1 MSARFAKY
9 LFITISLFFG
19 SQVELYGQS
28 NKSAIL
34 GIWLNQEG
42 TAKIKIET
50 HPKNKDKIQGKIV
63 WLKHPK
69 RNGKVK
75 VDINNPNEKL
85 RYRKLMGLTIM
96 KSYRYNPKESRWEG
110 EIYDPVSGL
119 TYDSYLVKKG
129 KNLKLRGYMGFE
141 WIGRTAIWTSSSIE

>member
-9 LFITISLFFG
+9 LFITISLYFG

-50 HPKNKDKIQGKIV
+50 HPKNKHKIQGKIV
-63 WLKHPK
+63 WLKNPK

-85 RYRKLMGLTIM
+85 RNRKLMGLTIM
-96 KSYRYNPKESRWEG
+96 KTYRSNPTESRW
-110 EIYDPVSGL
+110 
-119 TYDSYLVKKG
+119 
-129 KNLKLRGYMGFE
+129 
-141 WIGRTAIWTSSSIE
+141 